1 MNAGMVQWLV
11 FGKLT
16 VVVGTRWIGISFSLL
31 HFRIGGSV
39 SFLLHVFSFPTGD
52 EEVVHVDTKCIL
64 SFERVLDDDVVQ
76 LVHAWYRFSLQWLDF
91 EACSETGMF
100 TIVWLGIIWFV
111 NSSLTGNEFSLDMAL
126 VNVQWIEDFICS

>member
-16 VVVGTRWIGISFSLL
+16 LVVGTRWIGASFSLIY
-31 HFRIGGSV
+31 FRIGASV

-52 EEVVHVDTKCIL
+52 EEVDHVDTKCIF
-64 SFERVLDDDVVQ
+64 SFARVLDDDVVQ
-76 LVHAWYRFSLQWLDF
+76 LVHAWHRFSLQWLDF

-100 TIVWLGIIWFV
+100 TIVWLCINWFV
-111 NSSLTGNEFSLDMAL
+111 NSRLMVERIFS
-126 VNVQWIEDFICS
+126 